1 MQDYFNVHPRTEL
14 KMLYGRKKEVEKLL
28 KVLHASGWAVVLGP
42 RMAGK
47 TSLSIATAV
56 EYSKD
61 ARTAVIYLNLSTAK
75 SFRDLTVRLVSAV
88 SKLKGSRKSNINAE
102 FSVFIPTG
110 LGSLGFSGKLHRPN
124 EHRVSESFED
134 AIMTLPPNTVII
146 LDEIQEV
153 KGRLDRITRAFWVVF
168 NERPDIRIVFT
179 GSYSGVVKKVAEA
192 HHEEPMFGR
201 PPVQIKVL
209 PWARKTAEEFLIK
222 GLKGCGVNYED
233 VEIDETISLLG
244 TLPGWLNEYG
254 FRRCIG
260 ESHSEALSIV
270 STSAVQR
277 AKRELENILKGRGPA
292 SREVVRKLSE
302 GPKSWSELLSTGISK
317 PSLSSLLE
325 VLTDGLFL
333 LKKETIGHRVFYSF
347 TNPVYRDA
355 ARLL

>member
-1 MQDYFNVHPRTEL
+1 
-14 KMLYGRKKEVEKLL
+14 MLHGRKKEVDKLL

-56 EYSKD
+56 EYSKK
-61 ARTAVIYLNLSTAK
+61 AKTAVIYLNLSTAK
-75 SFRDLTVRLVSAV
+75 SFHDLTVRLLNAV
-88 SKLKGSRKSNINAE
+88 SKLGSRKRSLDAE
-102 FSVFIPTG
+102 FSVFVPAG

-153 KGRLDRITRAFWVVF
+153 KGRLDRMTRAFWVVF

-179 GSYSGVVKKVAEA
+179 GSYSGVVRRVVEA

-209 PWARKTAEEFLIK
+209 PWARKTAEEFLTK
-222 GLKGCGVNYED
+222 GLETCEVEYD
-233 VEIDETISLLG
+233 PVEIDEVISTLG

-260 ESHSEALSIV
+260 ESHGEALSIV
-270 STSAVQR
+270 STSAVGR

-347 TNPVYRDA
+347 TNPVYRNA

>member
-1 MQDYFNVHPRTEL
+1 MKNYFNVHPRTDIRTL
-14 KMLYGRKKEVEKLL
+14 HGRKREAEKLL
-28 KVLHASGWAVVLGP
+28 KVLHASGWGVVLGP
-42 RMAGK
+42 RMVGK

-56 EYSKD
+56 EYSKSV
-61 ARTAVIYLNLSTAK
+61 RTAVIYLNLSTAK
-75 SFRDLTVRLVSAV
+75 SFHDLTVRLLNAV
-88 SKLKGSRKSNINAE
+88 SKLRDKRRSIDAE
-102 FSVFIPTG
+102 FSVFVPAG
-110 LGSLGFSGKLHRPN
+110 LGGLGFSGKLHRPN
-124 EHRVSESFED
+124 EHHVSESFED
-134 AIMTLPPNTVII
+134 AIMALPPNTVVI

-153 KGRLDRITRAFWVVF
+153 KGRLDRMTRALWVIF

-179 GSYSGVVKKVAEA
+179 GSYSGVVKRVVEA

-222 GLKGCGVNYED
+222 GLKDCGAYYEP
-233 VEIDETISLLG
+233 VEIDETVSTLG

-270 STSAVQR
+270 STSAVNR
-277 AKRELENILKGRGPA
+277 AKRELENILEGRGPA

-325 VLTDGLFL
+325 VLTEGLFL
-333 LKKETIGHRVFYSF
+333 LKRETIGHRVFYSF
-347 TNPVYRDA
+347 INPVYRNA
-355 ARLL
+355 ARLI